1 MLSAAHKLCKYPTAD
16 MVKEDVIGEKIRR
29 KTYKILFS
37 YKSKY
42 KREMRIPHLSW
53 IFIFFS

>member
-16 MVKEDVIGEKIRR
+16 MVKEDVIGKKIRR

-42 KREMRIPHLSW
+42 KREMRIPH
-53 IFIFFS
+53 